1 MVSDNNK
8 TNILKEEEM
17 DALREV
23 GNISMGSAATA
34 LSTLLDKRVSI
45 TTPTLSI
52 TTPEELRKNYPL
64 PCVVVQVDYTEGLE
78 GQNLLII
85 QEQDARLIVGQMMGE
100 FADQLP
106 EEMGEMH
113 LSAVSE
119 AMNQMMGASST
130 AMAEMFNMAIDI
142 SPPRSL
148 YKNLQDDSSEL
159 DEIGENSE
167 IVKISF
173 RMEISDLVDSEL
185 IQLVP
190 LDFSKT
196 MTSRLFQG
204 FSDVEEGV
212 SSQVELPAVEEEE
225 SEKVSSEIEK
235 DEVKEEEALEEE
247 KGTHLRE
254 EEVDA
259 LKEIGNISMGSAA
272 TALSTLLDKRVSITT
287 PTLSITTPE
296 ELRKNYPLPCVVVQV
311 DYSVGFEGHNLLII
325 QEQDARLIVEQMMG
339 EFADQLP
346 EEMGEM
352 HLSAVSEAMNQ
363 MMGSSST
370 AMADLFDMPIDIS
383 PPRSLYKDLN
393 DDTQELD
400 EIGDPLEIIKISFRM
415 EIMDLVD
422 SELIQLLP
430 LQFSRKMVS
439 KLLQGYSL
447 MGGKLSSEE
456 EIPDTE
462 VAAVGEALS
471 PEREGTVEEPSF
483 EGGNQPVSGFVLD
496 SGLSS
501 GTVEDN
507 ENLKKIRDIPVK
519 ITGLL
524 GRKKMILKDVLKLGE
539 GSVLELDSLEGEPIN
554 ILANGKPVAQGE
566 IVVVDGQFGV
576 SITSIVSPAG
586 KAVS

>member
-64 PCVVVQVDYTEGLE
+64 PCVVVQVDYKEGLE

-212 SSQVELPAVEEEE
+212 SSQAEPPAAEEEKP
-225 SEKVSSEIEK
+225 EKVSSEIEK
-235 DEVKEEEALEEE
+235 DEVKEEESPEGE

-383 PPRSLYKDLN
+383 PPRSLYKDLK

-462 VAAVGEALS
+462 AAAVEEGLF
-471 PEREGTVEEPSF
+471 PERDGTVEEPSF

-496 SGLSS
+496 PGLSS
-501 GTVEDN
+501 RTVEDN